1 MAKLNEMAKAYV
13 PQTTHNISEIQKIP
27 VDIDVNEETY
37 TDSEGKE
44 FKVNVAI
51 YNGEKYRIPNSVLEG
66 LKGLL
71 TKLPETKFFTVLKSG
86 TGMNTRYQVIPQ
98 Q

>member
-1 MAKLNEMAKAYV
+1 MTKLNEMAKAYV

-27 VDIDVNEETY
+27 VDIDVNPETY
-37 TDSEGKE
+37 LDQEGKE

-51 YNGEKYRIPNSVLEG
+51 YNGEKYRVPNSVLEG
-66 LKGLL
+66 LKGILA
-71 TKLPETKFFTVLKSG
+71 KLPDTKFVTVLKSG

>member
-1 MAKLNEMAKAYV
+1 MTKLNEMAKAYV
-13 PQTTHNISEIQKIP
+13 PQTTHNISEIQKVP
-27 VDIDVNEETY
+27 VDIDVTEETY
-37 TDSEGKE
+37 TDAEGKE

-51 YNGEKYRIPNSVLEG
+51 FNGDKYRVPNSVLEG
-66 LKGLL
+66 LKGILA
-71 TKLPETKFFTVLKSG
+71 KLPDTKFVTVLKSG

>member
-1 MAKLNEMAKAYV
+1 MTKLNEMAKAYV

-27 VDIDVNEETY
+27 VDIDVVTEPF
-37 TDSEGKE
+37 TDQEGKE
-44 FKVNVAI
+44 FKVNVAT
-51 YNGEKYRIPNSVLEG
+51 YNGERYRVPNSVLEG
-66 LKGLL
+66 LKGILA
-71 TKLPETKFFTVLKSG
+71 KLPDTKFVTVLKSG